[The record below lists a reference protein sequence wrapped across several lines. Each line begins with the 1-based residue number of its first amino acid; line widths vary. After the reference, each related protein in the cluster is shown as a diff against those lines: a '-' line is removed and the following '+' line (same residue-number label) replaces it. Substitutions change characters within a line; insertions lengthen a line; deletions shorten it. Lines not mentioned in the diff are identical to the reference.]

1 MNWMWVTGQTIHPYL
16 SGIIPVYI
24 MNDMVPLV
32 MRKRKKSRMA
42 PVFLPE
48 QREELR
54 CLRSWVG

>member
-16 SGIIPVYI
+16 SGIILVYI
-24 MNDMVPLV
+24 MNDMVALV

-42 PVFLPE
+42 PVFLPY
-48 QREELR
+48 QLEELQ